1 MHPDPPKFHLL
12 ITPPWEDYEFL
23 DTGGGRKLE
32 RYGPYRI
39 VRPEPQA
46 MWRPGLPESEWSS
59 ADAVFDPE
67 GTEEGG
73 RWRVSS
79 SMPESWVMGYRNLR
93 FKVQL
98 TPFRHL
104 GVFPEQASHWDWM
117 TERITEAKAKGQP
130 VKVLNLF
137 GYTGIASLAAVA
149 AGAEVVHVDASK
161 KAIAW
166 ARENQRLSG
175 LEDKPIRWIEDDA
188 MAFLR
193 REVRRGNRYHGIV
206 LDPPK
211 FGRGNKGQV
220 WRLMEDL
227 SELLRLCQAVLG
239 NGALF
244 LVVTAYAIRASHLSL
259 HYAIEEVLPA
269 LPGTLTSGETCL
281 REVNGGRLL
290 STALF
295 SRWHSMGLQSGDQTP
310 DLQDNQGKE
319 A

>member
-1 MHPDPPKFHLL
+1 MHPEPPKFHLL
-12 ITPPWEDYEFL
+12 ITPPWEDYELL

-46 MWRPGLPESEWSS
+46 MWKPALPESDWKS

-73 RWRVSS
+73 RWRVNS
-79 SMPESWVMGYRNLR
+79 SMPESWVMGYKNLR

-117 TERITEAKAKGQP
+117 TERITEAKAKAKGQP

-137 GYTGIASLAAVA
+137 GYTGIASLAAAA

-161 KAIAW
+161 KAITW

-188 MAFLR
+188 MAFLK
-193 REVRRGNRYHGIV
+193 REVRRGNKYHGIV

-211 FGRGNKGQV
+211 FGRGSKGQV
-220 WRLMEDL
+220 WRLMDDL
-227 SELLRLCQAVLG
+227 PEFLQLCRDVLHDQ
-239 NGALF
+239 ALF
-244 LVVTAYAIRASHLSL
+244 LILTVYAIRASFLSP
-259 HYAIEEVLPA
+259 HYLIEEKLAA
-269 LPGTLTSGETCL
+269 LTGVIESGEVGFAQTHN
-281 REVNGGRLL
+281 RRRL
-290 STALF
+290 SSALF
-295 SRWHSMGLQSGDQTP
+295 SCWSSGLP
-310 DLQDNQGKE
+310 R
-319 A
+319 

>member
-1 MHPDPPKFHLL
+1 MHPEPPKFHLL
-12 ITPPWEDYEFL
+12 ITPPWEDYELL

-39 VRPEPQA
+39 VRPEHQA
-46 MWRPGLPESEWSS
+46 MWKPALPESDWKS

-73 RWRVSS
+73 RWRVNSS
-79 SMPESWVMGYRNLR
+79 IPESWVMGYKNLR

-137 GYTGIASLAAVA
+137 GYTGIASLAAAA

-188 MAFLR
+188 MAFLK
-193 REVRRGNRYHGIV
+193 REVRRGNKYHGIV

-227 SELLRLCQAVLG
+227 PELLRYCQTVL
-239 NGALF
+239 AEQSSF
-244 LVVTAYAIRASHLSL
+244 LVVTTYSIRLPFISL
-259 HYAIEEVLPA
+259 HYAVDEAFADSEENME
-269 LPGTLTSGETCL
+269 SGETGTL
-281 REVNGGRLL
+281 EL
-290 STALF
+290 SRSRPLPIALF
-295 SRWHSMGLQSGDQTP
+295 SRRH
-310 DLQDNQGKE
+310 
-319 A
+319 

>member
-12 ITPPWEDYEFL
+12 ITPPWEDYELL

-46 MWRPGLPESEWSS
+46 MWRPGLPESDWSS

-79 SMPESWVMGYRNLR
+79 SMPESWVMGYKNLR

-137 GYTGIASLAAVA
+137 GYTGIASLAAAA

-188 MAFLR
+188 MAFLK
-193 REVRRGNRYHGIV
+193 REVRRGNKYHGIV

-227 SELLRLCQAVLG
+227 PELLQLCRSLLDGDAQILI
-239 NGALF
+239 L
-244 LVVTAYAIRASHLSL
+244 TAYTVRVSFLSL
-259 HYAIEEVLPA
+259 HYAIQEA
-269 LPGTLTSGETCL
+269 LAGIPGTTEAGEVGSREKTSQ
-281 REVNGGRLL
+281 REIAV
-290 STALF
+290 AMF
-295 SRWHSMGLQSGDQTP
+295 SRWSKPPQKGNLGF
-310 DLQDNQGKE
+310 
-319 A
+319 

>member
-12 ITPPWEDYEFL
+12 ITPPWEDYELL

-46 MWRPGLPESEWSS
+46 MWKPGLPESEWKS

-79 SMPESWVMGYRNLR
+79 SMPESWVMGYKNLR

-137 GYTGIASLAAVA
+137 GYTGIASLAAAA

-227 SELLRLCQAVLG
+227 PELLRHCKNIQADQFVFL
-239 NGALF
+239 AL
-244 LVVTAYAIRASHLSL
+244 TAYATRASFLSL
-259 HYAIEEVLPA
+259 HYVFVDAIADLPKEER
-269 LPGTLTSGETCL
+269 SGEFGMQEAN
-281 REVNGGRLL
+281 RGRTL

-295 SRWHSMGLQSGDQTP
+295 IQWPGLISDP
-310 DLQDNQGKE
+310 SP

>member
-12 ITPPWEDYEFL
+12 ITPPWEDYELL

-46 MWRPGLPESEWSS
+46 MWRPGLPESDWNS
-59 ADAVFDPE
+59 ADAVFDSE

-79 SMPESWVMGYRNLR
+79 SMPESWVMGYKNLR

-137 GYTGIASLAAVA
+137 GYTGIASLAAAA

-188 MAFLR
+188 MAFLK
-193 REVRRGNRYHGIV
+193 REVRRGNKYHGIV

-211 FGRGNKGQV
+211 FGRGNTGQV

-227 SELLRLCQAVLG
+227 LELLHFSQAVL
-239 NGALF
+239 ATRPLF
-244 LVVTAYAIRASHLSL
+244 LLLTVYAIRASYLSL
-259 HYAIEEVLPA
+259 HYTNEETLA
-269 LPGTLTSGETCL
+269 GLPGHPESGETCL
-281 REVNGGRLL
+281 REMSTGRNL

-295 SRWHSMGLQSGDQTP
+295 SRR
-310 DLQDNQGKE
+310 
-319 A
+319 

>member
-1 MHPDPPKFHLL
+1 MHPEPPKFHLL
-12 ITPPWEDYEFL
+12 ITPPWEDYELL

-46 MWRPGLPESEWSS
+46 MWRPGLPESEWKS

-79 SMPESWVMGYRNLR
+79 SMPESWVMGYKNLR

-137 GYTGIASLAAVA
+137 GYTGIASLAAAA

-161 KAIAW
+161 KAITW

-188 MAFLR
+188 MAFLK
-193 REVRRGNRYHGIV
+193 REVRRGNKYHGIV

-211 FGRGNKGQV
+211 FGRGTKGQV
-220 WRLMEDL
+220 WRLVEDL
-227 SELLRLCQAVLG
+227 PELLQLCRI
-239 NGALF
+239 ALHKEALLF
-244 LVVTAYAIRASHLSL
+244 TITAYAIRASSFSLHAAMEEALMDLSGKIESGELALKKAGTGKILSL
-259 HYAIEEVLPA
+259 
-269 LPGTLTSGETCL
+269 
-281 REVNGGRLL
+281 
-290 STALF
+290 ALF
-295 SRWHSMGLQSGDQTP
+295 SRYL
-310 DLQDNQGKE
+310 
-319 A
+319 